1 MMRFTLTTLRDFG
14 MGRKKMEIWIQE
26 ESKYLVDLLRE
37 NKSASF
43 DPSFFLS
50 RAVSNVICALVFG
63 QRFSYKDA
71 QLLRL
76 LQTISGIL
84 KFLSSPSG
92 QLYNIFPR
100 LMNYLPGRHQ
110 TIFREV
116 DEIRNFC
123 TEKITQHQ
131 ETLNPDDPRD
141 YIDCFLMRLNEEK
154 NLPSTEFHNDNLI
167 STVLN
172 LFLAGTE
179 TTSST
184 MRYTM
189 MLLIKYP
196 HIQEKMQKEID
207 DVIGQTRS
215 PTMEDRKSLPFT
227 NAVIHEAQ
235 RFLDLVPMGLPHYAT
250 KDISFKGFIIPKWS
264 KQYGPVTTVYLGPQR
279 VTVLA
284 GHQTLKEAL
293 VDQADDFSGRAPIP
307 LMYKVV
313 RGYGLVISNGER
325 WRQLRRFTLTTL
337 RDFGMG
343 RKKMESW
350 IQDESRHLVESL
362 RETKLAPFDPSFFLS
377 RAVSN
382 VICALVFG
390 QRFSYQDAQLL
401 RLLQIINRVLR
412 FGSSP
417 WGQVFHI
424 YTKGMNIIHCVT
436 PPASLP
442 HVNSPHQQTLN
453 PDDPRDFI
461 DCFLIRLNQEKDLPA
476 TEFHYDNLVSTLLN
490 LFLAGTETT
499 STTMRYALMLL
510 IKYPSIQEKMQT
522 EIDTVIGQ
530 NRCPL
535 MDDRKSLPFTNAV
548 VHEVQRFLDLVPL
561 SLPHYATHDISFKGY
576 IIPQGTVIIPLLHS
590 VLKCEDHWDSP
601 WAFNP
606 DHFLDKKGNF
616 KPNPAFVPFS
626 AGKRACVGESLARM
640 ELFLFL
646 VTLLQHFTF
655 SSPGGPDSV
664 DISPE
669 FSSFGN
675 IPRRYEL
682 IATPR

>member
-1 MMRFTLTTLRDFG
+1 MDVSSTLVLASLVLLLQEKCRQAPGPTGLPLIGNLHQVKKHAPFQTFREWSKQYGPVITVYLGLQRVVVLIGYETVKEALVDQAEDFSGRAPVPFLYKATRGYGLLISNGERWHQLRRFTLTTLRDFG

-250 KDISFKGFIIPKWS
+250 KDISFKGFIIPK
-264 KQYGPVTTVYLGPQR
+264 
-279 VTVLA
+279 
-284 GHQTLKEAL
+284 
-293 VDQADDFSGRAPIP
+293 
-307 LMYKVV
+307 
-313 RGYGLVISNGER
+313 
-325 WRQLRRFTLTTL
+325 
-337 RDFGMG
+337 
-343 RKKMESW
+343 
-350 IQDESRHLVESL
+350 
-362 RETKLAPFDPSFFLS
+362 
-377 RAVSN
+377 
-382 VICALVFG
+382 
-390 QRFSYQDAQLL
+390 
-401 RLLQIINRVLR
+401 
-412 FGSSP
+412 
-417 WGQVFHI
+417 
-424 YTKGMNIIHCVT
+424 
-436 PPASLP
+436 
-442 HVNSPHQQTLN
+442 
-453 PDDPRDFI
+453 
-461 DCFLIRLNQEKDLPA
+461 
-476 TEFHYDNLVSTLLN
+476 
-490 LFLAGTETT
+490 
-499 STTMRYALMLL
+499 
-510 IKYPSIQEKMQT
+510 
-522 EIDTVIGQ
+522 DTVI
-530 NRCPL
+530 L
-535 MDDRKSLPFTNAV
+535 
-548 VHEVQRFLDLVPL
+548 
-561 SLPHYATHDISFKGY
+561 
-576 IIPQGTVIIPLLHS
+576 PLLHS
-590 VLKCEDHWDSP
+590 VLKGEDHWDNP
-601 WAFNP
+601 WTFNP
-606 DHFLDKKGNF
+606 DHFLDNNGNF
-616 KPNPAFVPFS
+616 KPNPAFIPFAS
-626 AGKRACVGESLARM
+626 GKRACVGESLARM

-655 SSPGGPDSV
+655 SSPEGPDSV

-669 FSSFGN
+669 NSGFGN
-675 IPRRYEL
+675 VPRRYEM
-682 IATPR
+682 IVTPR

>member
-1 MMRFTLTTLRDFG
+1 MDVSSTLVLASLVLLLLLVFGMRKGKQGLRLPPGPTGLPLLGNLPQLNKHAPFKSFLEWSKQYGPVITVYLGLQRVVVLIGYETVKEALVDQAEDFSGRAPVPFLYKATRGYGLLISNGERWHQLRRFTLTTLRDFG

-172 LFLAGTE
+172 LFLA
-179 TTSST
+179 
-184 MRYTM
+184 
-189 MLLIKYP
+189 
-196 HIQEKMQKEID
+196 EKMQKEID

-250 KDISFKGFIIPKWS
+250 KDISFKGFIIPK
-264 KQYGPVTTVYLGPQR
+264 
-279 VTVLA
+279 
-284 GHQTLKEAL
+284 
-293 VDQADDFSGRAPIP
+293 
-307 LMYKVV
+307 
-313 RGYGLVISNGER
+313 
-325 WRQLRRFTLTTL
+325 
-337 RDFGMG
+337 
-343 RKKMESW
+343 
-350 IQDESRHLVESL
+350 
-362 RETKLAPFDPSFFLS
+362 
-377 RAVSN
+377 
-382 VICALVFG
+382 
-390 QRFSYQDAQLL
+390 
-401 RLLQIINRVLR
+401 
-412 FGSSP
+412 
-417 WGQVFHI
+417 
-424 YTKGMNIIHCVT
+424 
-436 PPASLP
+436 
-442 HVNSPHQQTLN
+442 
-453 PDDPRDFI
+453 
-461 DCFLIRLNQEKDLPA
+461 
-476 TEFHYDNLVSTLLN
+476 
-490 LFLAGTETT
+490 
-499 STTMRYALMLL
+499 
-510 IKYPSIQEKMQT
+510 
-522 EIDTVIGQ
+522 DTVI
-530 NRCPL
+530 L
-535 MDDRKSLPFTNAV
+535 
-548 VHEVQRFLDLVPL
+548 
-561 SLPHYATHDISFKGY
+561 
-576 IIPQGTVIIPLLHS
+576 PLLHS
-590 VLKCEDHWDSP
+590 VLKGEDHWDNP
-601 WAFNP
+601 WTFNP
-606 DHFLDKKGNF
+606 DHFLDNNGNF
-616 KPNPAFVPFS
+616 KPNPAFIPFAS
-626 AGKRACVGESLARM
+626 GKRACVGESLARM

-655 SSPGGPDSV
+655 SSPEGPDSV

-669 FSSFGN
+669 NSGFGN
-675 IPRRYEL
+675 VPRRYEM
-682 IATPR
+682 IVTPR

>member
-1 MMRFTLTTLRDFG
+1 MDVSSTLVLASLVLLLLLVFGMRKGKQGLRLPPGPTGLPLLGNLPQLNKHAPFKSFLEWSKQYGPVITVYLGLQRVVVLIGYETVKEALVDQAEDFSGRAPVPFLYKATRGYGLLISNGERWHQLRRFTLTTLRDFG

-37 NKSASF
+37 NKSSF

-250 KDISFKGFIIPKWS
+250 KDISFKGFIIPK
-264 KQYGPVTTVYLGPQR
+264 
-279 VTVLA
+279 
-284 GHQTLKEAL
+284 
-293 VDQADDFSGRAPIP
+293 
-307 LMYKVV
+307 
-313 RGYGLVISNGER
+313 
-325 WRQLRRFTLTTL
+325 
-337 RDFGMG
+337 
-343 RKKMESW
+343 
-350 IQDESRHLVESL
+350 
-362 RETKLAPFDPSFFLS
+362 
-377 RAVSN
+377 
-382 VICALVFG
+382 
-390 QRFSYQDAQLL
+390 
-401 RLLQIINRVLR
+401 
-412 FGSSP
+412 
-417 WGQVFHI
+417 
-424 YTKGMNIIHCVT
+424 
-436 PPASLP
+436 
-442 HVNSPHQQTLN
+442 
-453 PDDPRDFI
+453 
-461 DCFLIRLNQEKDLPA
+461 
-476 TEFHYDNLVSTLLN
+476 
-490 LFLAGTETT
+490 
-499 STTMRYALMLL
+499 
-510 IKYPSIQEKMQT
+510 
-522 EIDTVIGQ
+522 DTVI
-530 NRCPL
+530 L
-535 MDDRKSLPFTNAV
+535 
-548 VHEVQRFLDLVPL
+548 
-561 SLPHYATHDISFKGY
+561 
-576 IIPQGTVIIPLLHS
+576 PLLHS
-590 VLKCEDHWDSP
+590 VLKGEDHWDNP
-601 WAFNP
+601 WTFNP
-606 DHFLDKKGNF
+606 DHFLDNNGNF
-616 KPNPAFVPFS
+616 KPNPAFIPFAS
-626 AGKRACVGESLARM
+626 GKRACVGESLARM

-655 SSPGGPDSV
+655 SSPEGPDSV

-669 FSSFGN
+669 NSGFGN
-675 IPRRYEL
+675 VPRRYEM
-682 IATPR
+682 IVTPR